1 MSMSA
6 EKLTPRRARIL
17 GAIVE
22 EYVKTATPVGS
33 KAVRERHG
41 IEASTATIRNEMS
54 VLERHGYIRQPHTS
68 AGRVPADK
76 GYRMYVDAI
85 MAARSPRL
93 QELSWVR
100 AEYRRTGRDPERL
113 YRTTSRVLSQLAGA
127 PAMVMAPP
135 EHPVV
140 LAGMKLT
147 PVSAT
152 VVRLEYTTEPGGR
165 CECLLHC
172 SESITAAQVEA
183 LGRALVERY
192 AGRDVSAISLC
203 PPDTIDEEMGTLTVP
218 ADLLAEIKG
227 AVEADRMQRV
237 YVDGAAYALD
247 FPECQEI
254 EHLRPLMTALDE
266 ERVVRRLLR
275 PATRRS
281 RLTVTI
287 GREQEVR
294 DLRRCSLVARH
305 FQTAADEVGALGVIG
320 PTRMDYRAVTGAVAC
335 VAERFP
341 EALAGALREEAEQ

>member
-1 MSMSA
+1 MSMSGG
-6 EKLTPRRARIL
+6 KLTGRQASIL

-22 EYVKTATPVGS
+22 EYVKTAAPVGS

-41 IEASTATIRNEMS
+41 VEASTATIRNEMS
-54 VLERHGYIRQPHTS
+54 VLERDGYIRQPHTS
-68 AGRVPADK
+68 AGRVPSDK
-76 GYRMYVDAI
+76 GYRTYVDAI

-100 AEYRRTGRDPERL
+100 AEYRRAGHDLERL
-113 YRTTSRVLSQLAGA
+113 YRTTSRVLSQLTGA
-127 PAMVMAPP
+127 PAMVMAPA
-135 EHPVV
+135 EQAGV
-140 LAGMKLT
+140 LADIKLT
-147 PVSAT
+147 PVSTT
-152 VVRLEYTTEPGGR
+152 VVRLEYITDAGGR

-172 SESITAAQVEA
+172 PEPITAAQVEA

-192 AGRDVSAISLC
+192 AGRDVSALSLC
-203 PPDTIDEEMGTLTVP
+203 AADTLDEAMGALGVP
-218 ADLLAEIKG
+218 AELLAEIKG
-227 AVEADRMQRV
+227 ALEQDRRQRV

-247 FPECQEI
+247 FPECRQI

-266 ERVVRRLLR
+266 EHVVRRLLR

-341 EALAGALREEAEQ
+341 QALAGALDDEQEQ

>member
-1 MSMSA
+1 MSMSGG
-6 EKLTPRRARIL
+6 KLTRRQASIL
-17 GAIVE
+17 GAVVE
-22 EYVKTATPVGS
+22 EYVKTAAPVGS
-33 KAVRERHG
+33 KVVRERHG
-41 IEASTATIRNEMS
+41 VEASTATIRNEMS
-54 VLERHGYIRQPHTS
+54 LLERDGYIRQPHTS
-68 AGRVPADK
+68 AGRVPSDK
-76 GYRMYVDAI
+76 GYRTYVDAI

-100 AEYRRTGRDPERL
+100 AEYRRAGRDLERL

-152 VVRLEYTTEPGGR
+152 VVRLEYATEPGGSY
-165 CECLLHC
+165 ECLLHC
-172 SESITAAQVEA
+172 PEPITATQVES

-203 PPDTIDEEMGTLTVP
+203 APDTIDEEMGPLGVP

-227 AVEADRMQRV
+227 AMEADRLQRV

-247 FPECQEI
+247 FPECREI
-254 EHLRPLMTALDE
+254 EHLRPLMAALDE
-266 ERVVRRLLR
+266 EQVVRRLLR

-341 EALAGALREEAEQ
+341 EALAGTREGERER